1 MRRPSGSGEMWLSM
15 EVFRTTSTLTA
26 WMVLGVHS
34 GHGGDLRYSDPG
46 RHDAGFGS
54 EPVRDMIRLLC
65 WEGYDSPRVL
75 ERFERRSS
83 TRVHARTLLSDAES
97 AHDLLAGRTAC
108 DVLNINNAWIR
119 GSLHPA
125 GLVRELDPGRFEP
138 HFERM
143 LPRFGRLYRWARD
156 PEGALIGICQRFGPF
171 NLVVNT
177 NRIDRASAEDQG
189 FELANEPAARPY
201 GILLYEDFNLFHV
214 CIGAGLDPFSPLS
227 DNEIARFEATA
238 RRWFG
243 GAAIVSDDHVELNRA
258 LVDGAID
265 FYVSGGVYTASP
277 ARLAGHLEVRAVTPR
292 AGPIGGRGGIVF
304 TEITSVLETAPRAG
318 AAEDFLEYLLEPETA
333 FRAAFAERTA
343 NPVAQM
349 GIPEV
354 FERFSAR
361 ELEAIQWDDLEEDI
375 ARCADYDLMPE
386 HAVLLSRL
394 RSAVRAE
401 HA

>member
-1 MRRPSGSGEMWLSM
+1 M
-15 EVFRTTSTLTA
+15 
-26 WMVLGVHS
+26 
-34 GHGGDLRYSDPG
+34 LRL
-46 RHDAGFGS
+46 F
-54 EPVRDMIRLLC
+54 C

-75 ERFERRSS
+75 EPFEHRGS
-83 TRVHARTLLSDAES
+83 TRVHARTLLSDAGT

-125 GLVRELDPGRFEP
+125 GLVRELDPERFEP
-138 HFERM
+138 HFEHM
-143 LPRFGRLYRWARD
+143 LPRFRRLYRWARGA
-156 PEGALIGICQRFGPF
+156 EGTLIGVCQRFGPF

-189 FELANEPAARPY
+189 FELANERAPRPY
-201 GILLYEDFNLFHV
+201 GILLYEDFNLFHI
-214 CIGAGLDPFSPLS
+214 CIGAGLDPFSSLS
-227 DNEIARFEATA
+227 EDEVARFETTA
-238 RRWFG
+238 RRWFR
-243 GAAIVSDDHVELNRA
+243 GAAVVSDDHFELNRA

-277 ARLAGHLEVRAVTPR
+277 ARLAGHLVVRAVTPCT
-292 AGPIGGRGGIVF
+292 GPIGGRGGIVF
-304 TEITSVLETAPRAG
+304 TEITSVLRTAPPSG
-318 AAEDFLEYLLEPETA
+318 EAEDFLEYLLEPETA

-375 ARCADYDLMPE
+375 ARCADYDLMPD
-386 HAVLLSRL
+386 HSALLPRL
-394 RSAVRAE
+394 RSAVRAQR
-401 HA
+401 A